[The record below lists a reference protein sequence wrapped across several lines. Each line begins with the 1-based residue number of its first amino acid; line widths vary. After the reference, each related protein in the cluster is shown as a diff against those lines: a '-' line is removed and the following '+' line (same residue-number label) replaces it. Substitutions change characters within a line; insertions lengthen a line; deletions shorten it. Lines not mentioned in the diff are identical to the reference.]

1 MIKIHECP
9 VVYMEYDKILG
20 GGVESKYE
28 KRKDV
33 DKIQFL
39 IRKKGEIVGAASLRD
54 IQKNDITY
62 KAFVANENLF
72 YEVQEYV
79 CDANLVEGTCFPVL
93 SENGD
98 FLFLLSYFEDLIAGI
113 KRKDISDYKDR
124 FQHLEGLDFTFL
136 NQWRTF
142 VFLEVEDYSI
152 AIARLLLEHY
162 PDKNVVFMDKRIK
175 YFVKRVCYLPIC
187 KNAAQYMEMTEE
199 WMRGK
204 GDSFWKRLKA
214 FTIWKVLGCLKGR
227 NVCIIKADR
236 RNHPDDSSV
245 VYNSQNIIYSLL
257 WHKTSS
263 SYGDDNS
270 EKTIVMLDYSCDDE
284 GLVSIMNCAF
294 AHVMWILDRG
304 YIPVINLNAY
314 PNQYLNS
321 EEENMWEYFFEPV
334 SEITVT
340 DAYKSKQVIS
350 AIENDMSWCDFHIN
364 PYQRKYMKLYDYNTE
379 FGSIIRLNEET
390 KKHISEIIPKKIL
403 KENRVLGIVAR
414 GTDFRNEAA
423 IKSNKTWRCN
433 VVEINKFLEACNFY
447 KKKFN
452 CDYVFVATEDVE
464 FFNKFQDYFGQELL
478 SVSQKR
484 VTYDYTNQEY
494 KPVKDLLEIEDGKK
508 AGRDYLAIIQ
518 SLAECNVLLYN
529 VECGAVQLAWR
540 WSQGKYELFQCID
553 AEWREDS
560 DEHFKICM
568 A

>member
-1 MIKIHECP
+1 M
-9 VVYMEYDKILG
+9 
-20 GGVESKYE
+20 
-28 KRKDV
+28 
-33 DKIQFL
+33 
-39 IRKKGEIVGAASLRD
+39 RD

-340 DAYKSKQVIS
+340 DAYRSKQVIS

-364 PYQRKYMKLYDYNTE
+364 PYQRKYMKLD
-379 FGSIIRLNEET
+379 
-390 KKHISEIIPKKIL
+390 
-403 KENRVLGIVAR
+403 
-414 GTDFRNEAA
+414 D
-423 IKSNKTWRCN
+423 
-433 VVEINKFLEACNFY
+433 
-447 KKKFN
+447 
-452 CDYVFVATEDVE
+452 
-464 FFNKFQDYFGQELL
+464 
-478 SVSQKR
+478 
-484 VTYDYTNQEY
+484 
-494 KPVKDLLEIEDGKK
+494 
-508 AGRDYLAIIQ
+508 
-518 SLAECNVLLYN
+518 
-529 VECGAVQLAWR
+529 
-540 WSQGKYELFQCID
+540 
-553 AEWREDS
+553 
-560 DEHFKICM
+560 
-568 A
+568 